1 TKQTELFIQKNP
13 FENQIESLKHQALG
27 QFITQ
32 NISFQR
38 LKLERK
44 PSQKSIEILKD
55 FIKKIQNSFEEKQKY
70 IGYQLEQFRLIPE
83 LLKRLMTY
91 YCCFATQLPLF
102 ESSKDL
108 LRQIEQNTVITIAT
122 STGSG

>member
-1 TKQTELFIQKNP
+1 LE
-13 FENQIESLKHQALG
+13 

-38 LKLERK
+38 LKLDKK
-44 PSQKSIEILKD
+44 PSDKSIEVLKD
-55 FIKKIQNSFEEKQKY
+55 FIQKIKNSFQNDQKY
-70 IGYQLEQFRLIPE
+70 IGYQLKQFRLIPE
-83 LLKRLMTY
+83 LLKRLMIY
-91 YCCFATQLPLF
+91 YSCFTIQLPLF

-108 LRQIEQNTVITIAT
+108 LNKIEQNTVITIAT